1 MSAGAQVTT
10 RAKRQDERRH
20 ACVLVQRLT
29 FVASGN
35 IAAGAG
41 AAGAGSSAA
50 GGAAGDTG
58 SAGAGGGGGK

>member
-1 MSAGAQVTT
+1 MSASAQVTT

-35 IAAGAG
+35 IAAGA
-41 AAGAGSSAA
+41 AGAGSSAA

-58 SAGAGGGGGK
+58 GAGAGGGGGK